1 MKHQF
6 LIENISPLYKS
17 KQFDSRFLT
26 KDLESFSQINSLI
39 TLRKVIDIK
48 SNSIDKDP
56 SYMNFGGTNPT
67 VLKYFKNHVQGIRTS
82 DNGKK
87 FIDSDKLAKG
97 WVVEMEYR
105 EKMYGDK
112 LHIVPIGTP
121 KFVGYINKEKVNKLD
136 VKVHQLF

>member
-6 LIENISPLYKS
+6 IIENLSPLFNS
-17 KQFDSRFLT
+17 KQLDSRFLT
-26 KDLESFSQINSLI
+26 KDLESFSKLNSVI
-39 TLRKVIDIK
+39 TLKKVIDFK
-48 SNSIDKDP
+48 SKLIDKDTV
-56 SYMNFGGTNPT
+56 YINFGGTNPT